1 MGVRGVA
8 QGSGIAF
15 RAQWD
20 VPQVLAHGEGED
32 CVLPPDASLV
42 FRSELRSFR
51 EIVLM
56 SPVYVEYCKFDRL
69 LASGWG
75 RTCLYLEDFS

>member
-32 CVLPPDASLV
+32 CVLPPDA
-42 FRSELRSFR
+42 
-51 EIVLM
+51 
-56 SPVYVEYCKFDRL
+56 
-69 LASGWG
+69 
-75 RTCLYLEDFS
+75 T